1 MNIKEFDYLEI
12 ALNELTNNQEVLIKA
27 SIDLEKIF
35 FNILDESYCDF
46 SNISCR
52 VKSTESLREKILR
65 NHYYKRYPNANDLI
79 FKLSDLIG
87 IRIECRF
94 GDDEKKIYRF
104 LKKYFNKK
112 LDDDFYCSDNYNN
125 IFLKLSGKQPQK
137 QKNGFTIYRI
147 DGKLLYENLLI
158 PFELQIKSLTNMFW
172 SEIEHQIIYKNSNY
186 VIEDQFLKDIMNSIK
201 NNLTMIDNQLLTV
214 LRHVESKKVK
224 TNVSNKRNLQ
234 EIVSKLIYDMFSSK
248 MKESID
254 MTINFKD
261 SCETIVEYVFFKNNI
276 SNEADY
282 TDILINALNRLNLIS
297 DEQLDFN
304 SHLIFERSVVYDHPF
319 KKILGEYFEQV
330 MNSEFNWNLFFRI
343 LFSLEPLDNA
353 GDFEKFLS
361 YLKVSYTES
370 KYINKQKDILISRF
384 DNDFLIIEDAVK
396 EQIAKTLVSIDKINI
411 VYDYVIEEVN
421 AAVEYI
427 YKYIYDNI
435 NTLEQWFNNSEA
447 ILSHLNTEI
456 IESLEYF
463 I

>member
-12 ALNELTNNQEVLIKA
+12 ALNELENNKEILLKA
-27 SIDLEKIF
+27 SMDLENDF
-35 FNILDESYCDF
+35 LDILNESYCDF

-65 NHYYKRYPNANDLI
+65 NHYYKRNPNPKELI
-79 FKLSDLIG
+79 YKLSDLIG

-104 LKKYFNKK
+104 LKKYFNKRAN
-112 LDDDFYCSDNYNN
+112 DDFYFSDSSDN

-147 DGKLLYENLLI
+147 DGKFIYDDLVI

-214 LRHVESKKVK
+214 LKHVESKKTK
-224 TNVSNKRNLQ
+224 SNASNKRHLQ
-234 EIVSKLIYDMFSSK
+234 EIISKFIYDMFSKK

-254 MTINFKD
+254 MNINFKD

-276 SNEADY
+276 SNESDY
-282 TDILINALNRLNLIS
+282 TEVLINALNRLNMIS
-297 DEQLDFN
+297 DEKLDFN
-304 SHLIFERSVVYDHPF
+304 SYLNFERDVLYDDSF
-319 KKILGEYFEQV
+319 KKIIGEYFEKV
-330 MNSEFNWNLFFRI
+330 INNEFNWNLFFRI
-343 LFSLEPLDNA
+343 LFSLEPLDNV

-370 KYINKQKDILISRF
+370 KYINREKDMLITRF
-384 DNDFLIIEDAVK
+384 SNDFLIIDDAVK
-396 EQIAKTLVSIDKINI
+396 NQIARTLVSIDKIDI
-411 VYDYVIEEVN
+411 VYDYAIEEVN
-421 AAVEYI
+421 DTVEYI

-435 NTLEQWFNNSEA
+435 STIEQWNNNSEA
-447 ILSHLNTEI
+447 ILLHLHNEI
-456 IESLEYF
+456 LDALD
-463 I
+463 

>member
-12 ALNELTNNQEVLIKA
+12 ALNELKDNNEALIKA
-27 SIDLEKIF
+27 SMDLEKSF
-35 FNILDESYCDF
+35 FNILNESYCEF

-52 VKSTESLREKILR
+52 VKSIESLREKILR
-65 NHYYKRYPNANDLI
+65 NHYYKRYPNANELI
-79 FKLSDLIG
+79 YKLSDLIG

-112 LDDDFYCSDNYNN
+112 SDNDFFFSDSSNN

-147 DGKLLYENLLI
+147 DGKFTYNNLII

-186 VIEDQFLKDIMNSIK
+186 VIEDKFLKDIMNSIK

-214 LRHVESKKVK
+214 LNHVEAKKSK
-224 TNVSNKRNLQ
+224 TNASNKRNLQ
-234 EIVSKLIYDMFSSK
+234 EIVSKFIYDMFSTK

-254 MTINFKD
+254 MSINFKD

-276 SNEADY
+276 STDNDY
-282 TDILINALNRLNLIS
+282 TNVLINALNRINLIS
-297 DEQLDFN
+297 DEKLDFN
-304 SHLIFERSVVYDHPF
+304 SYLNFERNIIYDDSF
-319 KKILGEYFEQV
+319 KRIIGEYFESV
-330 MNSEFNWNLFFRI
+330 INSEFSWNLFFRI
-343 LFSLEPLDNA
+343 LFTLEPLDNI

-370 KYINKQKDILISRF
+370 KYINRQKDVLISRF
-384 DNDFLIIEDAVK
+384 SNDFLIIDEAIK
-396 EQIAKTLVSIDKINI
+396 TQIAKTLVSIDKINI
-411 VYDYVIEEVN
+411 VYEYSIEEVN
-421 AAVEYI
+421 DAVEYI

-435 NTLEQWFNNSEA
+435 NTIEQWVKNSDA
-447 ILSHLNTEI
+447 ILLHLHNEI
-456 IESLEYF
+456 LEALE
-463 I
+463 

>member
-137 QKNGFTIYRI
+137 QKNGFTIY
-147 DGKLLYENLLI
+147 

-456 IESLEYF
+456 IESLE
-463 I
+463 

>member
-12 ALNELTNNQEVLIKA
+12 ALNELKDNNEALIKA
-27 SIDLEKIF
+27 SMDLEKSF
-35 FNILDESYCDF
+35 FNILDESYCEF

-52 VKSTESLREKILR
+52 DKSIESLREKILR
-65 NHYYKRYPNANDLI
+65 NHYYKRYPNANELI
-79 FKLSDLIG
+79 YKLSDLIG

-112 LDDDFYCSDNYNN
+112 SDNDFFFSDSSNN

-147 DGKLLYENLLI
+147 DGKFTYNNLII

-186 VIEDQFLKDIMNSIK
+186 VIEDKFLKDIMNSIK

-214 LRHVESKKVK
+214 LNHVEAKKSK
-224 TNVSNKRNLQ
+224 TNASNKRNLQ
-234 EIVSKLIYDMFSSK
+234 EIVSKFIYDMFSTK

-254 MTINFKD
+254 MSINFKD

-276 SNEADY
+276 STDNDY
-282 TDILINALNRLNLIS
+282 TNVLINALNRINLIS
-297 DEQLDFN
+297 DEKLDFN
-304 SHLIFERSVVYDHPF
+304 SYLNFERNIIYDDSF
-319 KKILGEYFEQV
+319 KRIIGEYFESV
-330 MNSEFNWNLFFRI
+330 INSEFSWNLFFRI
-343 LFSLEPLDNA
+343 LFTLEPLDNI

-370 KYINKQKDILISRF
+370 KYINRQKDVLISRF
-384 DNDFLIIEDAVK
+384 SNDFLIIDEAIK
-396 EQIAKTLVSIDKINI
+396 TQIAKTLVSIDKINI
-411 VYDYVIEEVN
+411 VYEYSIEEVN
-421 AAVEYI
+421 DAVEYI

-435 NTLEQWFNNSEA
+435 NTIEQWVKNSDA
-447 ILSHLNTEI
+447 ILLHLHNEI
-456 IESLEYF
+456 LEALE
-463 I
+463 

>member
-12 ALNELTNNQEVLIKA
+12 ALNELKDNNEALIKA
-27 SIDLEKIF
+27 SMDLEKSF
-35 FNILDESYCDF
+35 FNILDESYCEF

-52 VKSTESLREKILR
+52 VKSIESLREKILR
-65 NHYYKRYPNANDLI
+65 NHYYKRYPNANKLI
-79 FKLSDLIG
+79 YKLSDLIG

-112 LDDDFYCSDNYNN
+112 SDNDFFFSDSSNN

-147 DGKLLYENLLI
+147 DGKFTYNNLII

-186 VIEDQFLKDIMNSIK
+186 VIEDKFLKDIMNSIK

-214 LRHVESKKVK
+214 LNHVEAKKSK
-224 TNVSNKRNLQ
+224 TNASNKRNLQ
-234 EIVSKLIYDMFSSK
+234 EIVSKFIYDMFSTK

-254 MTINFKD
+254 MSINFKD

-276 SNEADY
+276 STDNDY
-282 TDILINALNRLNLIS
+282 TNVLINALNRINLIS
-297 DEQLDFN
+297 DEKLDFN
-304 SHLIFERSVVYDHPF
+304 SYLNFERNIIYDDSF
-319 KKILGEYFEQV
+319 KRIIGEYFESV
-330 MNSEFNWNLFFRI
+330 INSEFSWNLFFRI
-343 LFSLEPLDNA
+343 LFTLEPLDNI

-370 KYINKQKDILISRF
+370 KYINRQKDVLISRF
-384 DNDFLIIEDAVK
+384 SNDFLIIDEAIK
-396 EQIAKTLVSIDKINI
+396 TQIAKTLVSIDKINI
-411 VYDYVIEEVN
+411 VYEYSIEEVN
-421 AAVEYI
+421 DAVEYI

-435 NTLEQWFNNSEA
+435 NTIEQWVKNSDA
-447 ILSHLNTEI
+447 ILLHLHNEI
-456 IESLEYF
+456 LEALE
-463 I
+463 

>member
-282 TDILINALNRLNLIS
+282 TDILINALNRINLIS

-456 IESLEYF
+456 IESLE
-463 I
+463 

>member
-12 ALNELTNNQEVLIKA
+12 ALNELKDNNEALIKA
-27 SIDLEKIF
+27 SMDLEKSF
-35 FNILDESYCDF
+35 FNILDESYCEF

-52 VKSTESLREKILR
+52 VKSMESLREKILR
-65 NHYYKRYPNANDLI
+65 NHYYKRYPNANELI
-79 FKLSDLIG
+79 YKLSDLIG

-112 LDDDFYCSDNYNN
+112 SDNDFFFSDSSNN

-147 DGKLLYENLLI
+147 DGKFTYNNLII

-186 VIEDQFLKDIMNSIK
+186 VIEDKFLKDIMNSIK

-214 LRHVESKKVK
+214 LNHVEAKKSK
-224 TNVSNKRNLQ
+224 TNASNKRNLQ
-234 EIVSKLIYDMFSSK
+234 EIVSKFIYDMFSTK

-254 MTINFKD
+254 MSINFKD

-276 SNEADY
+276 STDNDY
-282 TDILINALNRLNLIS
+282 TNVLINALNRINLIS
-297 DEQLDFN
+297 DEKLDFN
-304 SHLIFERSVVYDHPF
+304 SYLNFERNIIYDDSF
-319 KKILGEYFEQV
+319 KRIIGEYFESV
-330 MNSEFNWNLFFRI
+330 INSEFSWNLFFRI
-343 LFSLEPLDNA
+343 LFTLEPLDNI

-370 KYINKQKDILISRF
+370 KYINRQKDVLISRF
-384 DNDFLIIEDAVK
+384 SNDFLIIDEAIK
-396 EQIAKTLVSIDKINI
+396 TQIAKTLVSIDKINI
-411 VYDYVIEEVN
+411 VYEYSIEEVN
-421 AAVEYI
+421 DAVEYI

-435 NTLEQWFNNSEA
+435 NTIEQWVKNSDA
-447 ILSHLNTEI
+447 ILLHLHNEI
-456 IESLEYF
+456 LEALE
-463 I
+463 

>member
-186 VIEDQFLKDIMNSIK
+186 VIEDQLLKDIMNSIK

-234 EIVSKLIYDMFSSK
+234 EIVSNLIYDMFSSK

-456 IESLEYF
+456 IESLE
-463 I
+463 

>member
-12 ALNELTNNQEVLIKA
+12 ALNELKDNNEALIKA
-27 SIDLEKIF
+27 SMDLEKSF
-35 FNILDESYCDF
+35 FNILYESYCEF

-52 VKSTESLREKILR
+52 VKSIESLREKILR

-456 IESLEYF
+456 IESLE
-463 I
+463 

>member
-435 NTLEQWFNNSEA
+435 NNLEQWFNNSEA

-456 IESLEYF
+456 IESLE
-463 I
+463 

>member
-456 IESLEYF
+456 IESLE
-463 I
+463 

>member
-27 SIDLEKIF
+27 SVDLEKIF

-456 IESLEYF
+456 IESLE
-463 I
+463 

>member
-248 MKESID
+248 LKESID

-456 IESLEYF
+456 IESLE
-463 I
+463 

>member
-12 ALNELTNNQEVLIKA
+12 ALNELKDNNESLIKA
-27 SIDLEKIF
+27 SMDLEKSF
-35 FNILDESYCDF
+35 FNILDESYCEF

-52 VKSTESLREKILR
+52 VKSIESLREKILR
-65 NHYYKRYPNANDLI
+65 NHYYKRYPNANELI
-79 FKLSDLIG
+79 YKLSDLIG

-112 LDDDFYCSDNYNN
+112 SDNDFFFSDSSNN
-125 IFLKLSGKQPQK
+125 IFLKLSGKQPHK

-147 DGKLLYENLLI
+147 DGKFTYNNLII

-186 VIEDQFLKDIMNSIK
+186 VIEDKFLKDIMNSIK

-214 LRHVESKKVK
+214 LNHVEAKKSK
-224 TNVSNKRNLQ
+224 TNASNKRNLQ
-234 EIVSKLIYDMFSSK
+234 EIVSKFIYDMFSTK

-254 MTINFKD
+254 MSINFKD

-276 SNEADY
+276 STDNDY
-282 TDILINALNRLNLIS
+282 TNVLINALNRINLIS
-297 DEQLDFN
+297 DEKLDFN
-304 SHLIFERSVVYDHPF
+304 SYLNFERNIIYDDSF
-319 KKILGEYFEQV
+319 KRIIGEYFESV
-330 MNSEFNWNLFFRI
+330 INSEFSWNLFFRI
-343 LFSLEPLDNA
+343 LFTLEPLDNI

-370 KYINKQKDILISRF
+370 KYINRQKDVLISRF
-384 DNDFLIIEDAVK
+384 SNDFLIIDEAIK
-396 EQIAKTLVSIDKINI
+396 TQIAKTLVSIDKINI
-411 VYDYVIEEVN
+411 VYEYSIEEVN
-421 AAVEYI
+421 DAVEYI

-435 NTLEQWFNNSEA
+435 NTIEQWVKNSDA
-447 ILSHLNTEI
+447 ILLHLHNEI
-456 IESLEYF
+456 LEALE
-463 I
+463 

>member
-12 ALNELTNNQEVLIKA
+12 ALNELKDNNEALIKA
-27 SIDLEKIF
+27 SMDLEKSF
-35 FNILDESYCDF
+35 FSILDESYCEF

-52 VKSTESLREKILR
+52 VKSIESLREKILR
-65 NHYYKRYPNANDLI
+65 NHYYKRYPNANELI
-79 FKLSDLIG
+79 YKLSDLIG

-112 LDDDFYCSDNYNN
+112 SDNDFFFSDSSNN

-147 DGKLLYENLLI
+147 DGKFTYNNLII

-186 VIEDQFLKDIMNSIK
+186 VIEDKFLKDIMNSIK
-201 NNLTMIDNQLLTV
+201 NTLTMIDNQLLTV
-214 LRHVESKKVK
+214 LNHVEAKKSK
-224 TNVSNKRNLQ
+224 TNASNKRNLQ
-234 EIVSKLIYDMFSSK
+234 EIVSKFIYDMFSTK

-254 MTINFKD
+254 MSINFKD

-276 SNEADY
+276 STDNDY
-282 TDILINALNRLNLIS
+282 TNVLINALNRINLIS
-297 DEQLDFN
+297 DEKLDFN
-304 SHLIFERSVVYDHPF
+304 SYLNFERNIIYDDSF
-319 KKILGEYFEQV
+319 KRIIGEYFESV
-330 MNSEFNWNLFFRI
+330 INSEFSWNLFFRI
-343 LFSLEPLDNA
+343 LFTLEPLDNI

-370 KYINKQKDILISRF
+370 KYINRQKDVLISRF
-384 DNDFLIIEDAVK
+384 SNDFLIIDEAIK
-396 EQIAKTLVSIDKINI
+396 TQIAKTLVSIDKINI
-411 VYDYVIEEVN
+411 VYEYSIEEVN
-421 AAVEYI
+421 DAVEYI

-456 IESLEYF
+456 IESLE
-463 I
+463 

>member
-12 ALNELTNNQEVLIKA
+12 ALNELKDNNEALIKA
-27 SIDLEKIF
+27 SMDLEKSF
-35 FNILDESYCDF
+35 FNILDESYCEF

-52 VKSTESLREKILR
+52 VKSIESLREKILR
-65 NHYYKRYPNANDLI
+65 NHYYKRYPNANELI
-79 FKLSDLIG
+79 YKLSDLIG

-112 LDDDFYCSDNYNN
+112 SDNDFFFSDSSNN

-147 DGKLLYENLLI
+147 DGKFTYNNLII

-186 VIEDQFLKDIMNSIK
+186 VIEDKFLKDIMNSIK

-214 LRHVESKKVK
+214 LNHVEAKKSK
-224 TNVSNKRNLQ
+224 TNASNKRNLQ
-234 EIVSKLIYDMFSSK
+234 EIVSKFIYDMFSTK

-254 MTINFKD
+254 MSINFKD

-276 SNEADY
+276 STDNDY
-282 TDILINALNRLNLIS
+282 TNVLINALNRLNLIS
-297 DEQLDFN
+297 DEKLDFN
-304 SHLIFERSVVYDHPF
+304 SYLNFERNIIYDDSF
-319 KKILGEYFEQV
+319 KRIIGEYFESV
-330 MNSEFNWNLFFRI
+330 INSEFSWNLFFRI
-343 LFSLEPLDNA
+343 LFTLEPLDNI

-370 KYINKQKDILISRF
+370 KYINRQKDVLISRF
-384 DNDFLIIEDAVK
+384 SNDFLIIDEAIK
-396 EQIAKTLVSIDKINI
+396 TQIAKTLVSIDKINI
-411 VYDYVIEEVN
+411 VYEYSIEEVN
-421 AAVEYI
+421 DAVEYI

-435 NTLEQWFNNSEA
+435 NTIEQWVKNSDA
-447 ILSHLNTEI
+447 ILLHLHNEI
-456 IESLEYF
+456 LEALE
-463 I
+463 

>member
-1 MNIKEFDYLEI
+1 LNIKEFDYLEI
-12 ALNELTNNQEVLIKA
+12 ALNELKDNNEALIKA
-27 SIDLEKIF
+27 SMDLEKSF
-35 FNILDESYCDF
+35 FNILDESYCEF

-52 VKSTESLREKILR
+52 VKSIESLREKILR
-65 NHYYKRYPNANDLI
+65 NHYYKRYPNANELI
-79 FKLSDLIG
+79 YKLSDLIG

-112 LDDDFYCSDNYNN
+112 SDNDFFFSDSSNN

-147 DGKLLYENLLI
+147 DGKFTYNNLII

-186 VIEDQFLKDIMNSIK
+186 VIEDKFLKDIMNSIK

-214 LRHVESKKVK
+214 LNHVEAKKSK
-224 TNVSNKRNLQ
+224 TNASNKRNLQ
-234 EIVSKLIYDMFSSK
+234 EIVSKFIYDMFSTK

-254 MTINFKD
+254 MSINFKD

-276 SNEADY
+276 STDNDY
-282 TDILINALNRLNLIS
+282 TNVLINALNRINLIS
-297 DEQLDFN
+297 DEKLDFN
-304 SHLIFERSVVYDHPF
+304 SYLNFERNIIYDDSF
-319 KKILGEYFEQV
+319 KRIIGEYFESV
-330 MNSEFNWNLFFRI
+330 INSEFSWNLFFRI
-343 LFSLEPLDNA
+343 LFTLEPLDNI

-370 KYINKQKDILISRF
+370 KYINRQKDVLISRF
-384 DNDFLIIEDAVK
+384 SNDFLIIDEAIK
-396 EQIAKTLVSIDKINI
+396 TQIAKTLVSIDKINI
-411 VYDYVIEEVN
+411 VYEYSIEEVN
-421 AAVEYI
+421 DAVEYI

-435 NTLEQWFNNSEA
+435 NTIEQWVKNSDA
-447 ILSHLNTEI
+447 ILLHLHNEI
-456 IESLEYF
+456 LEALE
-463 I
+463 

>member
-27 SIDLEKIF
+27 SVDLEKIF

-254 MTINFKD
+254 MPINFKD

-456 IESLEYF
+456 IESLE
-463 I
+463 

>member
-12 ALNELTNNQEVLIKA
+12 ALNELKDNNEALIKA
-27 SIDLEKIF
+27 SMDLEKSF
-35 FNILDESYCDF
+35 FNILDESYCEF

-52 VKSTESLREKILR
+52 VKSMESLREKILR
-65 NHYYKRYPNANDLI
+65 NHYYKRYPNANELI
-79 FKLSDLIG
+79 YKLSDLIG

-112 LDDDFYCSDNYNN
+112 SDDDFYFSDSSNN

-147 DGKLLYENLLI
+147 DGKFTYNNLII

-186 VIEDQFLKDIMNSIK
+186 VIEDKFLKDIMNSIK

-214 LRHVESKKVK
+214 LNHVEAKKSK
-224 TNVSNKRNLQ
+224 TNASNKRNLQ
-234 EIVSKLIYDMFSSK
+234 EIVSKFIYDMFSTK

-254 MTINFKD
+254 MSINFKD

-276 SNEADY
+276 STDNDY
-282 TDILINALNRLNLIS
+282 TNVLINALNRINLIS
-297 DEQLDFN
+297 DEKLDFN
-304 SHLIFERSVVYDHPF
+304 SYLNFERNIIYDDSF
-319 KKILGEYFEQV
+319 KRIIGEYFESV
-330 MNSEFNWNLFFRI
+330 INSEFSWNLFFRI
-343 LFSLEPLDNA
+343 LFTLEPLDNI

-370 KYINKQKDILISRF
+370 KYINKQKDTLISRF
-384 DNDFLIIEDAVK
+384 SNDFLIIDEAVK
-396 EQIAKTLVSIDKINI
+396 IQIAKTLVFIDKIDI
-411 VYDYVIEEVN
+411 VYNYSIEEVN
-421 AAVEYI
+421 DAVEYI

-435 NTLEQWFNNSEA
+435 NTIEQWIKNSDA
-447 ILSHLNTEI
+447 ILLHLHNEI
-456 IESLEYF
+456 LEALE
-463 I
+463 